1 MLRKQ
6 QIFPSF
12 NIYSKQLTFKGILLF
27 LVFIFQ
33 FHFSF
38 GRTTDELIK
47 TYKIQSAEALNSFWE
62 ESYKDRENLY
72 VKITVSEWISLFE
85 KYYKDKE
92 LDKNPK
98 LKYIYY
104 YRFADLLHSSTRFEQ
119 AIPVLKKIIE
129 NKKYLP
135 EKHFEMVYLKL
146 EESYVA
152 IGQLEEAL
160 KVREKRIDLGYESNY
175 WSMYSEAGLYKQAI
189 EEFKKHV
196 PFPKNN
202 PWDEIFYHLDLGTL
216 YFKNE
221 QFEEALSSFKKGHL
235 AADKVCKMDNYPEK
249 STYSEYTKYY
259 YRTLMNGNCA
269 QVYLKRKQFRKAIPL
284 LKADVESSKTIQE
297 ISNAILKRLDLADCY
312 LQLNENKKVKNY
324 LDTVSQL
331 IKTNKMYYYEFKYF
345 DIKSKYF
352 NRVKQFDSAS
362 FYMNK
367 YIDATEIINKRNR
380 EYNII
385 GLIQYFNT
393 EKKQAQIIK
402 QKLALA
408 DQKLKVSEERRNR
421 NLLFAAAIIF
431 AILSLGLLI
440 YSRQKSKRKLEIEK
454 SLEEKEILLKEIHHR
469 VKNNLTTLKSLLF
482 LQGRASSNDEVKRI
496 LSECEMRIQSM
507 ALIHQNLYQESI
519 DGRIA
524 IKDFFSEM
532 FENLNGSFNKENYP
546 VNVELSMDDFYMEMS
561 QGLFL
566 GLIINELATNS
577 YKYAFQKN
585 GNGQIK
591 LKLELKDDQYIIS
604 YQDNGPGLKEG
615 FDSYQK
621 GFGFKLIR
629 ILISQVD
636 GSIDYISENGFS
648 TFTIQFYVK
657 SNF

>member
-6 QIFPSF
+6 PIFQGF
-12 NIYSKQLTFKGILLF
+12 NICSKQFTLKGILLF
-27 LVFIFQ
+27 LVIIFQ
-33 FHFSF
+33 VQYSHS
-38 GRTTDELIK
+38 RTTNELIK
-47 TYKIQSAEALNSFWE
+47 TYNIQSAESLNSFWE
-62 ESYKDRENLY
+62 ERYKDRENLY
-72 VKITVSEWISLFE
+72 LKITVSEWISLFE
-85 KYYKDKE
+85 NFYKDNS

-98 LKYIYY
+98 LKFIYY
-104 YRFADLLHSSTRFEQ
+104 YRYADLLHSSTRFEQ

-129 NKKYLP
+129 NRKYLP
-135 EKHFEMVYLKL
+135 KKHYEMVYLKL

-160 KVREKRIDLGYESNY
+160 KVREKRIDLGYETNY

-196 PFPKNN
+196 ALPKNN
-202 PWDEIFYHLDLGTL
+202 PWYEIFYHLDLGTL
-216 YFKNE
+216 YFKND
-221 QFEEALSSFKKGHL
+221 QLDEALSSFKKGHL
-235 AADKVCKMDNYPEK
+235 AADKICKMNNYPEK
-249 STYSEYTKYY
+249 SDYSEYTKYY

-269 QVYLKRKQFRKAIPL
+269 QVYLRKKQFKKAIPL
-284 LKADVESSKTIQE
+284 LIADVENSKSIQE

-312 LQLNENKKVKNY
+312 LQLNENNKVKNY

-331 IKTNKMYYYEFKYF
+331 IKTNKMYFYEFKYF
-345 DIKSKYF
+345 DIKAKYF
-352 NRVKQFDSAS
+352 NQVKQFDSAS

-367 YIDATEIINKRNR
+367 YIDAKEIINKRNR
-380 EYNII
+380 EFNII

-431 AILSLGLLI
+431 AILSLGLWI

-524 IKDFFSEM
+524 IKDFFYEM

-546 VNVELSMDDFYMEMS
+546 VDVELSMDDFYMEMS

-577 YKYAFQKN
+577 YKYAFQKD

-591 LKLELKDDQYIIS
+591 LKLELKDDQHIIK
-604 YQDNGPGLKEG
+604 YQDNGPGLKGG

-629 ILISQVD
+629 ILVSQVD
-636 GSIDYISENGFS
+636 GTIDYTSENGYS